1 MTSAERVRKAASRA
15 TVARA
20 ALELE
25 ICDARRAGLS
35 LRTIAAA
42 AGLSHERVRQI
53 VKAGG

>member
-1 MTSAERVRKAASRA
+1 MTSAERVRKAAIRA